1 MHWLLVKYS
10 RKKLTLMVRE
20 ITCCVGLITETGTDY
35 LHPYTHTYIHT
46 HTHTNNTCTHT
57 FHGSIIHSMTA

>member
-1 MHWLLVKYS
+1 MSISIFENLCLDVFTIKLCMHWLLVKYS

-35 LHPYTHTYIHT
+35 LHP
-46 HTHTNNTCTHT
+46 
-57 FHGSIIHSMTA
+57 